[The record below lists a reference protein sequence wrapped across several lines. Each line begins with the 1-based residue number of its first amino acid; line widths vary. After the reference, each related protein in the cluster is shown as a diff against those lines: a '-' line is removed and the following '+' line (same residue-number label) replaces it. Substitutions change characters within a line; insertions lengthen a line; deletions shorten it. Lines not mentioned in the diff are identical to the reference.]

1 MGYPEGDTVETTNFK
16 NEPFRI
22 RLLNGAPS
30 MGSVRLE
37 SIRKGSMLVME
48 VVKPGAHESIHEQ
61 GVFQAEVLGIEAAA
75 KVAKAL
81 DTVEPAH

>member
-1 MGYPEGDTVETTNFK
+1 
-16 NEPFRI
+16 
-22 RLLNGAPS
+22 
-30 MGSVRLE
+30 
-37 SIRKGSMLVME
+37 MLVME